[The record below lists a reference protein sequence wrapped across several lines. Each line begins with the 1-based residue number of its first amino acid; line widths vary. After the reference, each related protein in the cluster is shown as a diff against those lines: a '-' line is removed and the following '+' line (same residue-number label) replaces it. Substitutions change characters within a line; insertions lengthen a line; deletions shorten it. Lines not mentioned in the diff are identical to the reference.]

1 MKKPHFS
8 PMIWITCIFFA
19 FTLGFSYGKNQSGSD
34 LRVSVIEPSH
44 SEVSVQADE
53 STVPAV
59 AETIP
64 LLVNINTATKDELLL
79 LPGIGEVYA
88 QRIIDYRETHGDF
101 TIVEDLMQVKG
112 IKGARLEAILDMIT
126 VGGNE

>member
-19 FTLGFSYGKNQSGSD
+19 FTLGFSYGKNQSSGE
-34 LRVSVIEPSH
+34 LTVSVIKPSP
-44 SEVSVQADE
+44 SELSVQADE
-53 STVPAV
+53 NVIPTVTEPV
-59 AETIP
+59 P
-64 LLVNINTATKDELLL
+64 LLVNINTATLEELIQ

-88 QRIIDYRETHGDF
+88 QRIIDYRETHGNF
-101 TIVEDLMQVKG
+101 SIIEDLMQIKG